1 MCSAL
6 CGQDSVSTEV
16 VSMDYNLVRYS
27 IVPPV
32 SLLFFTLITQ
42 WLVCAGSSSK
52 TFSLSSLLNTGTVFS
67 WTVVLVFLAWS
78 FLSLKVPS
86 KVFKGPATPVGYVP
100 LYSANGTQ
108 YYLVSLVA
116 YLALVWCLPSLP
128 LDIWR
133 HFDDIIS
140 TLNIFSLALCSL
152 LLFKGE

>member
-1 MCSAL
+1 MCNAL

-32 SLLFFTLITQ
+32 FLLFFTLITQ

-52 TFSLSSLLNTGTVFS
+52 TFSLSSFLNTGTVFS

-133 HFDDIIS
+133 HFDYI
-140 TLNIFSLALCSL
+140 SLALCAFF
-152 LLFKGE
+152 LFKGE

>member
-1 MCSAL
+1 
-6 CGQDSVSTEV
+6 
-16 VSMDYNLVRYS
+16 MDNNLVRYS

-32 SLLFFTLITQ
+32 FLLFFKLITQ
-42 WLVCAGSSSK
+42 WLVCADSSSK
-52 TFSLSSLLNTGTVFS
+52 TFSLSSFLNTGTVFS
-67 WTVVLVFLAWS
+67 WTVVLVFLAWC
-78 FLSLKVPS
+78 LKVPS

-140 TLNIFSLALCSL
+140 TLIIFSLALVQR
-152 LLFKGE
+152 